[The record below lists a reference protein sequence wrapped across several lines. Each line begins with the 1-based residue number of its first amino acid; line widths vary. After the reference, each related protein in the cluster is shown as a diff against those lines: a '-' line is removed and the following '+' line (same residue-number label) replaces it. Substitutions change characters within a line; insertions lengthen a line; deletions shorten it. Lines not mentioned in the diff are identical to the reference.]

1 MEVKLN
7 CCQCNINENDKIVR
21 KMIGPLR
28 NKKFLNEYCSDEM
41 VHRNITML
49 SGIGAV
55 GCSSSRIMNSS
66 IRLELNR
73 NGTTLIQSLSIRS
86 RSTGTTMRS

>member
-7 CCQCNINENDKIVR
+7 CGQFNINENDKIVR

-28 NKKFLNEYCSDEM
+28 HQKFSTEYSSDEM
-41 VHRNITML
+41 VHRNITMR

-73 NGTTLIQSLSIRS
+73 NGTTLIQSVCIQS
-86 RSTGTTMRS
+86 RRTGTRMRS